1 MEFDDLSN
9 RVIGCA
15 IEVHR
20 HLGPGLFESAYEQ
33 CLAHEE
39 RRENPGHSRS
49 PTVDLYEIGGDKDW
63 PADEIQRNKT
73 KRGHQTFR
81 TLISFVLYCPSW

>member
-20 HLGPGLFESAYEQ
+20 HLGPGLPESTYEQ
-33 CLAHEE
+33 CQHHEW
-39 RRENPGHSRS
+39 S
-49 PTVDLYEIGGDKDW
+49 
-63 PADEIQRNKT
+63 RNKIAFQLQCAQPV
-73 KRGHQTFR
+73 RYQD
-81 TLISFVLYCPSW
+81 VLLECGYRIDMLVAN